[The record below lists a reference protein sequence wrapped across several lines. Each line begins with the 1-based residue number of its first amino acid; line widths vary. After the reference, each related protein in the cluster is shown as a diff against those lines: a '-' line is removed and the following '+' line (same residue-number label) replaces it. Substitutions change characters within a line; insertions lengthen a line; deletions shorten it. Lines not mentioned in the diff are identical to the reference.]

1 MIKNHQDTIN
11 RLMERN
17 KLILDE
23 CAQNIL
29 AKDLIIKEYQADQTL
44 IS

>member
-1 MIKNHQDTIN
+1 
-11 RLMERN
+11 MERN

-29 AKDLIIKEYQADQTL
+29 AKDLIIKEYQIKISQKDKL
-44 IS
+44 IK